1 MKDSD
6 LSRHSTHS
14 INEGEKYGHTGTMQ
28 CHFDFIVM
36 RWSFYGCLLI
46 VEFDCVKSVFVFFS
60 FSLFFFSFLF
70 SSGDED
76 GEKEGGWR
84 RG

>member
-46 VEFDCVKSVFVFFS
+46 VEFDCVKSVFVFLF
-60 FSLFFFSFLF
+60 LFFPFFVF
-70 SSGDED
+70 RKKEDE
-76 GEKEGGWR
+76 EG
-84 RG
+84 RGGREEG